1 MKKRQSRYRNDEVIA
16 IIKRCAPQGITHCL
30 SVIADHFGVEGY
42 RRVSYVM
49 VKRVARE
56 NGVTFFENHNI
67 GVGLRAAKEKRA
79 SELMNKDNSFIY
91 GAWK

>member
-1 MKKRQSRYRNDEVIA
+1 
-16 IIKRCAPQGITHCL
+16 
-30 SVIADHFGVEGY
+30 
-42 RRVSYVM
+42 M
-49 VKRVARE
+49 VKRVAKE

-67 GVGLRAAKEKRA
+67 GIGLRAAKEKRA